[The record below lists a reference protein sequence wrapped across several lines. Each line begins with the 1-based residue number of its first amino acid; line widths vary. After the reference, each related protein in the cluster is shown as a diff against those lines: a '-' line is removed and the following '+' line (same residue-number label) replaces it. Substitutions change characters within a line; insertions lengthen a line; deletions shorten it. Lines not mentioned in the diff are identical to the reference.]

1 MDPDGESIKN
11 LLITLFWYICP
22 ELVLNGHICCAIPPL
37 FRITTKKN
45 EYIFLRDQRALEK
58 YKEEHNNEKFQVN
71 RNKGLGEMDAHELE
85 QTLLNPSTRNIA
97 QIIVSDKEKSSNMIK
112 IFMGKETNERK
123 EYIAKHSEEAKV

>member
-11 LLITLFWYICP
+11 LLITLFWHICP

-37 FRITTKKN
+37 FRVTTKKN
-45 EYIFLRDQRALEK
+45 EYIFLRDQKALKE

-112 IFMGKETNERK
+112 VFMGKETNERK

>member
-45 EYIFLRDQRALEK
+45 EYIFLRDQRALKE
-58 YKEEHNNEKFQVN
+58 YKEAHNNEKFQIN

-85 QTLLNPSTRNIA
+85 QTLLNPNTRNIA
-97 QIIVSDKEKSSNMIK
+97 QIIVSDKNKSNDVIEM
-112 IFMGKETNERK
+112 FMGKDTKDRK
-123 EYIAKHSEEAKV
+123 EYIALHSEEARI